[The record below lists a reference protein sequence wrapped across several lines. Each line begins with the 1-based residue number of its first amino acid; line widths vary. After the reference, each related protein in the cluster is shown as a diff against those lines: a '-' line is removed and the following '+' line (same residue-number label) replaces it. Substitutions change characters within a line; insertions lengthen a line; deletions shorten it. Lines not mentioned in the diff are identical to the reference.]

1 MIRNAI
7 QRFMYGRYGGDQ
19 LNVFLL
25 VLYLIFYFIS
35 IWTNFLPLYWLS
47 LVVIVWGLFRM
58 LSRNLPRRR
67 AENAKFMQLA
77 GPAINWFHLRRT
89 MHRDKEHRYFRCP
102 SCGQQLRRR
111 LPGKKL
117 KIHGPPRPFPGLG
130 GLFLQSCF
138 FRRSRMSSPK
148 KWSRWY
154 SPSSREAIWG
164 E

>member
-58 LSRNLPRRR
+58 LSRNLPRRW

-77 GPAINWFHLRRT
+77 GPAINWF
-89 MHRDKEHRYFRCP
+89 
-102 SCGQQLRRR
+102 
-111 LPGKKL
+111 
-117 KIHGPPRPFPGLG
+117 
-130 GLFLQSCF
+130 
-138 FRRSRMSSPK
+138 RMK
-148 KWSRWY
+148 RFGWAVIR
-154 SPSSREAIWG
+154 
-164 E
+164 

>member
-1 MIRNAI
+1 
-7 QRFMYGRYGGDQ
+7 MYGRYGGDQ

-58 LSRNLPRRR
+58 LSRNLPRRW

-102 SCGQQLRRR
+102 SCGQQLRVPKGKGKITDLLAEASDVVIRFQGGANAGHTIINAV
-111 LPGKKL
+111 LPN
-117 KIHGPPRPFPGLG
+117 
-130 GLFLQSCF
+130 
-138 FRRSRMSSPK
+138 SS
-148 KWSRWY
+148 
-154 SPSSREAIWG
+154 
-164 E
+164 